1 MKATKADFKLFK
13 DTACLWQKK
22 LGLTQYMLHFDE
34 SNDLGKN
41 DDGYPIFAIVSVSE
55 MDKSATLVMLNKFDK
70 QYKCCFD
77 PEVLARHEILHLLTQ
92 RLYWLGIQR
101 YLNPTDLKE
110 EWEAVTV
117 RLENL
122 THGKG

>member
-13 DTACLWQKK
+13 DTARLWQEK
-22 LGLTQYMLHFDE
+22 LGLKQYLIHFNLV
-34 SNDLGKN
+34 NDLGKN
-41 DDGYPIFAIVSVSE
+41 DDGYPIFAIVDVSE
-55 MDKSATLVMLNKFDK
+55 MGKSATLTMLSEFDK
-70 QYKCCFD
+70 QYKSGFD
-77 PEVLARHEILHLLTQ
+77 PEEFARHEILHLLTQ

-122 THGKG
+122 TSEM

>member
-1 MKATKADFKLFK
+1 MRATKADFKLFK
-13 DTACLWQKK
+13 ETALLWQKK
-22 LGLTQYMLHFDE
+22 LGLTQYGLHFDTSE
-34 SNDLGKN
+34 DLGKN
-41 DDGYPIFAIVSVSE
+41 DDGYPIFAIVDVSE
-55 MDKSATLVMLNKFDK
+55 MGKSATLIMLSKFDK

-77 PEVLARHEILHLLTQ
+77 PEILARHEMLHLLTQ

-101 YLNPTDLKE
+101 CLNSTDLRE

-122 THGKG
+122 TSER